1 MSFTVTGVVGN
12 PRPLSKTFAA
22 AVALVDRVADAIGA
36 EALVPLDLASYGGRV
51 LDYADS
57 ELIDRRRELST
68 ARILVVATPVY
79 KGSYTG
85 LLKAF
90 LDGYAPDAL
99 SATRTIPLT
108 IAASP
113 QHSLAGSTHLQPL
126 LDELGAI
133 SPAGGLF
140 LPDATAA
147 DPGARDALFDS
158 WIDARLSLLSASGVA
173 A

>member
-22 AVALVDRVADAIGA
+22 AVALVEKVAEAIGA
-36 EALVPLDLASYGGRV
+36 EVSAPIDLANYGGRA
-51 LDYADS
+51 LDYADP
-57 ELIDRRRELST
+57 ELVDRRRALST
-68 ARILVVATPVY
+68 ARVLVVATPVY

-133 SPAGGLF
+133 SPGGGLF

-147 DPGARDALFDS
+147 DPEARDALFDS
-158 WIDARLSLLSASGVA
+158 WIDARRALLSASGVA

>member
-1 MSFTVTGVVGN
+1 MSFIVTGVVGN
-12 PRPLSKTFAA
+12 PRPNSKTFAA
-22 AVALVDRVADAIGA
+22 AVSLVEKVAEAIGA
-36 EALVPLDLASYGGRV
+36 EALSPIDLASYGGRA
-51 LDYADS
+51 LDYSDS
-57 ELIDRRRELST
+57 ELIDRRHELST
-68 ARILVVATPVY
+68 SRVLVIATPVY

-85 LLKAF
+85 MLKAF
-90 LDGYAPDAL
+90 LDGYAADAL

-108 IAASP
+108 IAASA

-147 DPGARDALFDS
+147 DPDARDALFDS
-158 WIDARLSLLSASGVA
+158 WIDARRALLSASGVA